1 MKRDMDLIRSILL
14 YSEHNC
20 VGLRS
25 CTVTVD
31 DFEET
36 KSKETLMA
44 HINMLR
50 EIGLLGEGRRA
61 IGIISIGNLTWHGH
75 DFLDSVRNPE
85 IWRKT
90 KDAAEKA
97 GGFTFSIL
105 GEIAK
110 GLIKTQVEK
119 HTGVEL

>member
-75 DFLDSVRNPE
+75 DFLD
-85 IWRKT
+85 
-90 KDAAEKA
+90 
-97 GGFTFSIL
+97 
-105 GEIAK
+105 
-110 GLIKTQVEK
+110 
-119 HTGVEL
+119 